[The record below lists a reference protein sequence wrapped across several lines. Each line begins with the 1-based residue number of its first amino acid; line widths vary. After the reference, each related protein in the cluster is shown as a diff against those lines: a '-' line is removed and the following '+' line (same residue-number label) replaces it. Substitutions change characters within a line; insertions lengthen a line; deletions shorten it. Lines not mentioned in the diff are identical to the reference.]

1 MNIDKLHSYQIAAY
15 KHIINNPYC
24 GLFLEMGLGKT
35 ISTLTAIEKLIFD
48 YAEISRV
55 LIVAPKRV
63 VETVWTEECNK
74 WDHLKNIKVSLV
86 LGTKEKRVEALN
98 RNAHIYVISRD
109 NIAWLVSLYGGFS
122 LPFDML
128 VLDELSSFK
137 SHKAIRFKAMRNVRP
152 AFQRVVGLTGT
163 PAPNGLINLWSQLY
177 LIDRGQRLEKTIT
190 RYREKYFR
198 PGKTNG
204 HIVYKYDL
212 LEDSEKLIHE
222 KIGDICISM
231 KTVDYLDMPERVD
244 NVIKVKMPE
253 ALKKQYDDFE
263 KHKVLELF
271 TPEEVGDNKDITV
284 VNAAALTNKL
294 LQFANGA
301 VYDEDKDYHEI
312 HSLKIEALKDLIEEA
327 NGQPVLIAW
336 SFRSDLA
343 RLLKALK
350 EYNPRELKGEK
361 DITDWN
367 EGKIQV
373 LLAHPASAG
382 HGLNLQY
389 GGHTIIWYGLTWSL
403 ELFQQFNARL
413 YRQGQK
419 HTVIINYI
427 LLEGSCDYDVLNA
440 LKAKDKKQESLM
452 QAIKA
457 KINKY
462 IKMKL

>member
-1 MNIDKLHSYQIAAY
+1 MVY
-15 KHIINNPYC
+15 
-24 GLFLEMGLGKT
+24 FLKWGLGKT

-109 NIAWLVSLYGGFS
+109 NVAWLVSLYGGFS

-152 AFQRVVGLTGT
+152 AFPKSSWFNWT

-222 KIGDICISM
+222 KDRRYM
-231 KTVDYLDMPERVD
+231 Y
-244 NVIKVKMPE
+244 
-253 ALKKQYDDFE
+253 
-263 KHKVLELF
+263 KH
-271 TPEEVGDNKDITV
+271 
-284 VNAAALTNKL
+284 
-294 LQFANGA
+294 
-301 VYDEDKDYHEI
+301 ED
-312 HSLKIEALKDLIEEA
+312 
-327 NGQPVLIAW
+327 
-336 SFRSDLA
+336 R
-343 RLLKALK
+343 
-350 EYNPRELKGEK
+350 
-361 DITDWN
+361 
-367 EGKIQV
+367 
-373 LLAHPASAG
+373 
-382 HGLNLQY
+382 
-389 GGHTIIWYGLTWSL
+389 
-403 ELFQQFNARL
+403 
-413 YRQGQK
+413 
-419 HTVIINYI
+419 
-427 LLEGSCDYDVLNA
+427 
-440 LKAKDKKQESLM
+440 
-452 QAIKA
+452 
-457 KINKY
+457 
-462 IKMKL
+462 